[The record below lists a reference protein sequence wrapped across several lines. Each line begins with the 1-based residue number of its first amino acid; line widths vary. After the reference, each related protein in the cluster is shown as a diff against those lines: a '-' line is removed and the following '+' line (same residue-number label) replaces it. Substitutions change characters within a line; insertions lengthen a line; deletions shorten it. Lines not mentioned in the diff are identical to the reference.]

1 MKNVIIGTAGHV
13 DHGKT
18 SLIKALTGIDTD
30 RLKEE
35 KKRGITIE
43 LGFANLSNDED
54 LRIGIID
61 VPGHEKF
68 VKNMLAG
75 VLGIDVALLI
85 ISMDE
90 GIKPQTIE
98 HFEILKMLN
107 IKSGIIVFTKADL
120 ENKLP
125 FECLNED
132 VNRLVKGSFF
142 ESAERIQVS
151 AYTGQNIAELKNL
164 IIKISKTVACKKN
177 DVELTRLFIDRVFT
191 MEGFGTIITGT
202 LVEGSIKTDDLL
214 TIYPSCI
221 DVKVRNLQSH
231 TETVKEVSAGQ
242 RVAINLSN
250 VKKEMIDRGDI
261 ICVKDS
267 IILTK
272 SIDVKLKLFDTT
284 NKKIKNNDRVH
295 INFASKQ
302 TECKVILLD
311 CDEVGCKE
319 NAFAQLKFEK
329 EIAIKKDDLFI
340 LRFLSPVESMAGGR
354 VLDVLPK
361 KHKRRDEK
369 LISYLKKLEN
379 SNVKEQIES
388 FIFYYNEE
396 FFNINNISIRLHI
409 TRDEVIKN
417 LTLLLNENKILKIGN
432 DYYITKLLFDK
443 LEKSIIKILDDFYL
457 ENKIVFGI
465 NREELKNK
473 IVASNKIDK
482 ELVDFIL
489 DELIVKKVI
498 EYRDGMIKKYGI
510 SSGVFDEN
518 KKISNDIEKIYRDF
532 DIEVMEVDEA
542 LQKFKDKKTARLV
555 LNDLVKNKKLIK
567 IDDKIFMHIDSFN
580 KALEKIYVLLDKN
593 KKITLAETRDLF
605 NTSRKYALYILDT
618 CDKLKIT
625 KRDGDYRVLLKK
637 IFI

>member
-90 GIKPQTIE
+90 GIKPQTME

-107 IKSGIIVFTKADL
+107 IKSGIIVFTKSDL

-125 FECLNED
+125 FEYLNED
-132 VNRLVKGSFF
+132 VNKLVKGSFF

-191 MEGFGTIITGT
+191 MEGFGTIVTGT
-202 LVEGSIKTDDLL
+202 LVEGSIKIDDLL

-250 VKKEMIDRGDI
+250 VKKEMIDRGNI

-272 SIDVKLKLFDTT
+272 SIDVELKLFDTT
-284 NKKIKNNDRVH
+284 NKKIKNNDKVH

-319 NAFAQLKFEK
+319 SAFAQLKFEK

-361 KHKRRDEK
+361 KHKRRDEE

-388 FIFYYNEE
+388 FIFYYSEE

-417 LTLLLNENKILKIGN
+417 LTLLLNENKILKIG
-432 DYYITKLLFDK
+432 DCYITKLLFDK

-473 IVASNKIDK
+473 IVALNKIDK

-518 KKISNDIEKIYRDF
+518 KKISDDIEKIYRDF
-532 DIEVMEVDEA
+532 DIEVMEVDEV

-567 IDDKIFMHIDSFN
+567 IDDRIFMHIESFN
-580 KALEKIYVLLDKN
+580 EALEKIYVLLDKN

-625 KRDGDYRVLLKK
+625 KREGDYRVLLKK
-637 IFI
+637 ILI

>member
-1 MKNVIIGTAGHV
+1 MKNIIVGTAGHV

-43 LGFANLSNDED
+43 LGFANLNNDDD

-75 VLGIDVALLI
+75 VAGIDLALLI

-90 GIKPQTIE
+90 GIKPQTVE

-107 IKSGIIVFTKADL
+107 IKSGIIVFTKSDL
-120 ENKLP
+120 ENKLLI
-125 FECLNED
+125 ESLNSD
-132 VNRLVKGSFF
+132 VDELVKGSFL

-151 AYTGQNIAELKNL
+151 AYTGQNIDVLKNL
-164 IIKISKTVACKKN
+164 IIKISKTIVDKKN
-177 DVELTRLFIDRVFT
+177 DRELTRLFIDRVFT
-191 MEGFGTIITGT
+191 MEGFGTIVTGT
-202 LVEGSIKTDDLL
+202 LVEGLIKIDDLL

-231 TETVKEVSAGQ
+231 TENVKEVSAGQ

-250 VKKEMIDRGDI
+250 VKKDMINRGDI

-267 IILTK
+267 ILLTK

-284 NKKIKNNDRVH
+284 NRKIKNNDRVH
-295 INFASKQ
+295 INFGSRQ
-302 TECKVILLD
+302 TECKIVLLD
-311 CDEVGCKE
+311 CDEMSSKE
-319 NAFAQLKFEK
+319 SGYAQLKFDK

-354 VLDVLPK
+354 VLDTLPK
-361 KHKRRDEK
+361 RHKRRDET
-369 LISYLKKLEN
+369 LIKYLNVLEN
-379 SNVKEQIES
+379 GSVREQIES
-388 FIFYYNEE
+388 FIFYYGEE
-396 FFNINNISIRLHI
+396 FFTVDYISLRLHI
-409 TRDEVIKN
+409 TKNEVIKN
-417 LTLLLNENKILKIGN
+417 LDILLSENKIFKIGN
-432 DYYITKLLFDK
+432 SYFITKLLFEK
-443 LEKSIIKILDDFYL
+443 LEKGIIKILDEFYR
-457 ENKIVFGI
+457 ENNIVFGI

-473 IVASNKIDK
+473 IVSLNKIDK
-482 ELVDFIL
+482 KLVDLIL
-489 DELIVKKVI
+489 DELIKNKTI
-498 EYRDGMIKKYGI
+498 EYRDGMIKKYGVK
-510 SSGVFDEN
+510 SGVFDEN
-518 KKISNDIEKIYRDF
+518 KKLSDDIEKIYRDF
-532 DIEVMEVDEA
+532 NIEVLDVNEVLER
-542 LQKFKDKKTARLV
+542 FNDKKTARV
-555 LNDLVKNKKLIK
+555 IINDLIKNKKLIK
-567 IDDKIFMHIDSFN
+567 LDENIFIHVDSFN
-580 KALEKIYVLLDKN
+580 GALKKIYELIDKN

-625 KRDGDYRVLLKK
+625 KRESDYRVLLKK